1 MSRGCAICVFL
12 SRGGMKKDVRRA
24 EIAAEIERLIAELRP
39 LRAALSSGDFS
50 GLDKQKG
57 YEARL
62 EALIEE
68 REKLE
73 RDA

>member
-1 MSRGCAICVFL
+1 
-12 SRGGMKKDVRRA
+12 MKNDVRRA
-24 EIAAEIERLIAELRP
+24 EIAAEIERLLAELRP

-50 GLDKQKG
+50 RLNEQKSR
-57 YEARL
+57 EARL

-73 RDA
+73 RGA

>member
-1 MSRGCAICVFL
+1 MNKA
-12 SRGGMKKDVRRA
+12 MRRA
-24 EIAAEIERLIAELRP
+24 EIAAEIERLLAELRP

-50 GLDKQKG
+50 RLEEQKSR
-57 YEARL
+57 EARL

-73 RDA
+73 QGA

>member
-1 MSRGCAICVFL
+1 MS
-12 SRGGMKKDVRRA
+12 KDVQLA
-24 EIAAEIERLIAELRP
+24 EIAAEIERLLAELRP

-50 GLDKQKG
+50 RLDEQKRC
-57 YEARL
+57 ETRL

-73 RDA
+73 RSA

>member
-1 MSRGCAICVFL
+1 MN
-12 SRGGMKKDVRRA
+12 KDMQRT
-24 EIAAEIERLIAELRP
+24 EIAAEIERLLAELRP

-50 GLDKQKG
+50 RLDEQKNR
-57 YEARL
+57 EARL

-73 RDA
+73 RGA

>member
-1 MSRGCAICVFL
+1 MGQIGCVFIN
-12 SRGGMKKDVRRA
+12 RGAMKKTVRRT
-24 EIAAEIERLIAELRP
+24 EIAAEIERLLAELRP

-50 GLDKQKG
+50 RLDEQKSR
-57 YEARL
+57 EAQL

-73 RDA
+73 RGA